1 MSKCGFFPECEQCF
15 NRENDPAI
23 CDDCEDADCFEPDD
37 EDCDVEEDLDCIAIE
52 VYKEAA

>member
-37 EDCDVEEDLDCIAIE
+37 EDCDVEEDLAYIAIE